1 MKKELFAVAAVVL
14 MAVVAQAGEIK
25 FHEWP
30 CAPVPQ
36 EITTI
41 PVVMDVGFW
50 IRIKDQNLL
59 KITLKQ
65 DAIHTYSGCT
75 NAVVETNSCLTFSC
89 SISRVN
95 QGGAAGCPGHL
106 FLQRQPG
113 EHRCPW
119 RHPDRLRQGHRCRSE
134 QGSRRHQERARRQ
147 RDGEGCPESLPVSR
161 SRCSGRLGRG
171 VRRFGAISCS
181 VHRLMADPSN
191 RARRRPGKETS
202 RGGLKHGFGPPF
214 SIACVAASCARA
226 GLRVR

>member
-14 MAVVAQAGEIK
+14 LAVGAQAGEIK

-75 NAVVETNSCLTFSC
+75 DAVVETNSCLTFSC
-89 SISRVN
+89 SIS
-95 QGGAAGCPGHL
+95 QSESGGSPVVPGTY
-106 FLQRQPG
+106 
-113 EHRCPW
+113 
-119 RHPDRLRQGHRCRSE
+119 
-134 QGSRRHQERARRQ
+134 
-147 RDGEGCPESLPVSR
+147 
-161 SRCSGRLGRG
+161 
-171 VRRFGAISCS
+171 SCS
-181 VHRLMADPSN
+181 VSPANID
-191 RARRRPGKETS
+191 APGGT
-202 RGGLKHGFGPPF
+202 LT
-214 SIACVAASCARA
+214 VCARVTDA
-226 GLRVR
+226 DLSRVPGGTKGVLVANVTVRVVPRACP